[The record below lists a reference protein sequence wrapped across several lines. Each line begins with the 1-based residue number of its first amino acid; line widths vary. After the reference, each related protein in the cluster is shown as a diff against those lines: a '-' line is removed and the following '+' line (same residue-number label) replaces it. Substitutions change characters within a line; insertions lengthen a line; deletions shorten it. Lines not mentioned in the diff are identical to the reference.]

1 MLLVAT
7 DVFVQIKLRFTASQR
22 SFTEWSCDSNNDML
36 YITVLCSFITC
47 NCVRRVETKETKM
60 KKKKCLCLY
69 KLNTHKSTASQL
81 HVWCSETH
89 IDIGG
94 LV

>member
-60 KKKKCLCLY
+60 KKKVLLLVQTEHSQVDRITAPCLVQR
-69 KLNTHKSTASQL
+69 NTYR
-81 HVWCSETH
+81 
-89 IDIGG
+89 
-94 LV
+94 